1 MTYTGIRYGILLSTG
16 QLDFLRDDQQG
27 FHRAEA
33 LATFVG
39 MAAIE
44 PSHYE
49 KKNFKAE
56 LDAGQFVASTVELAT
71 LWGCDRKTA
80 AKIVR
85 MFNEMGILTS
95 EANNR
100 TTVHTIHCLA
110 FWLGKDGD
118 EEKTIKNPHY
128 TRCPDIKSVNKA
140 EASGV
145 PAGENDGLKEDGVI
159 ERNVDNAIT
168 NNVSDRGGQ
177 TVSSVATELGVQGYD
192 KSTESQL
199 LHATRKA
206 SGNQVTPTTG
216 FPTSDHGA
224 DTINAMRHG
233 QQTSFQTLPMFSDSD
248 EHCNAMGNNRPTLG
262 NDHTLSNAS
271 STYPDSP
278 INWQQA
284 TAGETTIPNKHGI

>member
-1 MTYTGIRYGILLSTG
+1 MTYEDIRYGILLSSE

-33 LATFVG
+33 LATFVE

-95 EANNR
+95 EASNR

-118 EEKTIKNPHY
+118 EEKTIKNLHY
-128 TRCPDIKSVNKA
+128 TRCPVIKSACKA
-140 EASGV
+140 A
-145 PAGENDGLKEDGVI
+145 
-159 ERNVDNAIT
+159 
-168 NNVSDRGGQ
+168 
-177 TVSSVATELGVQGYD
+177 ATELPAGDGGGMKANNKEARIIDNVVAYNESDSAVQPVNSGAIDSGVHGD
-192 KSTESQL
+192 DRSTDSQML
-199 LHATRKA
+199 YSKRMA

-216 FPTSDHGA
+216 FPTSHN
-224 DTINAMRHG
+224 DTNAIDSMKHG
-233 QQTSFQTLPMFSDSD
+233 QLETYQTSSLSSDSD
-248 EHCNAMGNNRPTLG
+248 GNSHSMCNNRPAFS

-278 INWQQA
+278 INRRQA
-284 TAGETTIPNKHGI
+284 TAGDASTSSEQDI

>member
-1 MTYTGIRYGILLSTG
+1 MTYTYIRYGILLSTE

-110 FWLGKDGD
+110 FWLGKVGE

-128 TRCPDIKSVNKA
+128 TRRPDIKSVNKA

-145 PAGENDGLKEDGVI
+145 PVGENSGLKEDGMI
-159 ERNVDNAIT
+159 ERNVDKAVT
-168 NNVSDRGGQ
+168 DNVSDRGDQ
-177 TVSSVATELGVQGYD
+177 PVNSVAIDPGVHGD
-192 KSTESQL
+192 HRSMGSQTL
-199 LHATRKA
+199 QA
-206 SGNQVTPTTG
+206 SGAALGERVVSTTG
-216 FPTSDHGA
+216 FPTSDHGV

-233 QQTSFQTLPMFSDSD
+233 QQKSFQTLPMSSDSN
-248 EHCNAMGNNRPTLG
+248 EHCHAMGNNRPALG

-278 INWQQA
+278 IDGRQA
-284 TAGETTIPNKHGI
+284 TAGETSPSHEHGI